1 MGKFWG
7 DYRGGVGKMAFWG
20 TKAAIYRKRVKVEE
34 KLLWRAYRKFWGDYR
49 GGVGKMAFWGTK
61 ANALSNGAI
70 PDPLWPPLPQDWGLQ
85 LSYPLYQWRIQDLP
99 RGDHGEREER
109 EPKWGSGGGAPS
121 GFTRWRVR
129 GAKPPEAE
137 SFL

>member
-1 MGKFWG
+1 MKS
-7 DYRGGVGKMAFWG
+7 YYGGPIGI
-20 TKAAIYRKRVKVEE
+20 T
-34 KLLWRAYRKFWGDYR
+34 
-49 GGVGKMAFWGTK
+49 
-61 ANALSNGAI
+61 NALLNGNI
-70 PDPLWPPLPQDWGLQ
+70 PDPLRPPLPQDWGLQ

-137 SFL
+137 SFLYIFIQKVVKS